1 MATLAYLAVSTQFR
15 VDNLSWAVDGSA
27 TLRQHQDQPCFQP
40 ASAVAKSSQ
49 HCGKDTRALQEVQE
63 DGTPAGSLV
72 LVLGQV
78 LVQQEPVQMH
88 TTYF

>member
-15 VDNLSWAVDGSA
+15 VDNLSWAIDGSA

-49 HCGKDTRALQEVQE
+49 HCGKDTLLEVQE
-63 DGTPAGSLV
+63 DGTPAGSLA
-72 LVLGQV
+72 LLRGQV

-88 TTYF
+88 TT